1 MTHGRLPDAVVTSLR
16 ERLGDRLRELEPLAR
31 YTSARIGGPADV
43 LIIARSTDE
52 LAEAAVLI
60 WESGV
65 PMRVLGGGSN
75 VLVAD
80 AGVRG
85 AVILNQ
91 ARGVQFRMGAGR
103 PTVHAESGAS
113 LGSVARRAVEKGL
126 GGMEWAATVPGTV
139 GGAVVGNAGAHGGD
153 VAGILEMAEILQ
165 RSGSVAHWSADQL
178 DYAYRDSRLKR
189 NPGQDVVLSADFR
202 LVPSTTDA
210 TKART
215 ADIVAHRQSTQPPG
229 ASWGSMFKNPA
240 GDHAGRLIEAAGLK
254 GAREGDVEISTQ
266 HGNFFINRGRATA
279 AEVWA
284 LIARV
289 QAGVEAKSGVRLE
302 LEVELLGEWEGQSAA
317 MGGGGQ
323 G

>member
-1 MTHGRLPDAVVTSLR
+1 MTQGRLPDATVAVFR
-16 ERLGDRLRELEPLAR
+16 ERFGDRLRELEPLAR
-31 YTSARIGGPADV
+31 YTSARIGGLADV
-43 LIIARSTDE
+43 VIFAGSIDE
-52 LAEAAVLI
+52 LAEAANVL

-75 VLVAD
+75 VLVSD

-91 ARGVQFRMGAGR
+91 ARGVQFRKQAGKES
-103 PTVHAESGAS
+103 VHAESGAS
-113 LGSVARRAVEKGL
+113 LGTVARRAVEKGL
-126 GGMEWAATVPGTV
+126 SGIEWAATVPGTV

-153 VAGILEMAEILQ
+153 VAGSLEMAEILQ
-165 RSGSVAHWSADQL
+165 RNGIVAHWSADQL

-189 NPGQDVVLSADFR
+189 SPGQAVVLSADFR
-202 LVPSTTDA
+202 LVPSTAEA

-215 ADIVAHRQSTQPPG
+215 ADFVAHRQSTQPPG

-266 HGNFFINRGRATA
+266 HGNFFINRGQATA
-279 AEVWA
+279 SDAWT
-284 LIARV
+284 LITRV
-289 QAGVEAKSGVRLE
+289 QAAVEAASGVRLE
-302 LEVELLGEWEGQSAA
+302 LEVELLGDWEGQPAGTGA
-317 MGGGGQ
+317 GAQ
-323 G
+323 D